1 MDLIKPFSFVTH
13 GAAAVHVKDPA
24 TIGNIARKLLQPCV
38 ELIDHDLDD
47 GRSERLLYFPLLHDR
62 PEINAGEARQHPIVA
77 VAKNSQ
83 IGKLSCEHIEKIAVV
98 ADDLIRYASSRCI
111 MM

>member
-1 MDLIKPFSFVTH
+1 
-13 GAAAVHVKDPA
+13 
-24 TIGNIARKLLQPCV
+24 
-38 ELIDHDLDD
+38 LIDHDLDD

-77 VAKNSQ
+77 ESKNSQ

-98 ADDLIRYASSRCI
+98 ADDLSEICVESVHYDVILRRLV
-111 MM
+111 